1 MFFDKLSEFMFKCI
15 ILLSMT
21 TITLAKDND
30 TESAPVIS
38 ADCYDNNTAHGLDW
52 SYDGRLDTP
61 GNLVTHYSKNGS
73 CNGSAASHYMLV
85 SVETETEED
94 ALAYCNSIRS
104 GYRVTY
110 QLAALGYD
118 LPDTAWICR

>member
-1 MFFDKLSEFMFKCI
+1 MRKTILLISLSI
-15 ILLSMT
+15 IALLSMSAVA
-21 TITLAKDND
+21 LAND
-30 TESAPVIS
+30 EDAPVVS

-73 CNGSAASHYMLV
+73 CNGSDASSYMLV
-85 SVETETEED
+85 SVEAEADED

-104 GYRVTY
+104 GYRITY

-118 LPDTAWICR
+118 LPDTVWICR